1 MRVMHNPEDK
11 LEDAVRVM
19 ASRYYNNLSY
29 NYKDS
34 DSIAAYYA
42 AEAVGGWAVGW
53 VG

>member
-1 MRVMHNPEDK
+1 
-11 LEDAVRVM
+11 M

-42 AEAVGGWAVGW
+42 AEAVSRGLGWAWGVA
-53 VG
+53 